1 MVGVAGEGMM
11 PNGQVAFEADYVLE
25 RAVVVSE
32 D

>member
-1 MVGVAGEGMM
+1 MAGEGMM

>member
-1 MVGVAGEGMM
+1 VFEGRM

-25 RAVVVSE
+25 RGVVVSE